1 MRNETKNAFGGEVIK
16 MIPKIVHYCWFGKGE
31 KSDIIKKC
39 METWKRNC
47 PDYEFMEWNET
58 NFDVNMCEFTKGA
71 YENKKWAFVSDVARL
86 TALKKYGGFYI
97 DTDVEILAEG
107 ALDKYLDYKRVLA
120 FETER
125 RINTGL
131 FFGCQKN
138 DEIIDRF
145 FKCYEGLTFEGGF
158 KQLNTTLNMPVLE
171 SEYPTLIWNNQSQLI
186 DGTYFLSM
194 HEYNRIMKHYATNS
208 WLDDKMEF
216 KLGKENAFKRFMR
229 NPKIYKFL
237 GKFGQGA
244 VRKYEFFSYDLLDMG
259 IGYFI
264 KRRFIKSRNKKV
276 KK

>member
-1 MRNETKNAFGGEVIK
+1 

-47 PDYEFMEWNET
+47 PGYEFMEWNET

-86 TALKKYGGFYI
+86 VALKKYGGFYI

-158 KQLNTTLNMPVLE
+158 KQLNTT
-171 SEYPTLIWNNQSQLI
+171 
-186 DGTYFLSM
+186 
-194 HEYNRIMKHYATNS
+194 
-208 WLDDKMEF
+208 
-216 KLGKENAFKRFMR
+216 
-229 NPKIYKFL
+229 
-237 GKFGQGA
+237 
-244 VRKYEFFSYDLLDMG
+244 
-259 IGYFI
+259 
-264 KRRFIKSRNKKV
+264 
-276 KK
+276 

>member
-1 MRNETKNAFGGEVIK
+1 

-47 PDYEFMEWNET
+47 PGYEFMEWNET
-58 NFDVNMCEFTKGA
+58 NFDVNMCEFTRGA

-86 TALKKYGGFYI
+86 VALKKYGGFYI
-97 DTDVEILAEG
+97 DTDVEILTEG

-145 FKCYEGLTFEGGF
+145 FKCYEGLMFEGGF

-171 SEYPTLIWNNQSQLI
+171 SEYPTLIWNNRSQLI

-194 HEYNRIMKHYATNS
+194 GEYSEIMKHYATNS

-237 GKFGQGA
+237 GKFGQGV

-264 KRRFIKSRNKKV
+264 KRRFIKNKR
-276 KK
+276 KKEKK